1 MLLYTGMLITPKNTE
16 EDFKEKL
23 RSLLVTFVQSWSSG
37 WPCGTG
43 ICLGGRL
50 ESQPQNLQSRLQEA
64 ATLQGVKSWKTRGP
78 GQVPRENQLAHGGG
92 DERSTEDGAE
102 RKREQGTSL

>member
-1 MLLYTGMLITPKNTE
+1 MLITPKNTE
-16 EDFKEKL
+16 EDFQEKL

-102 RKREQGTSL
+102 RKREQGTSM